1 MSKSKKNTIDP
12 QDILDTYGADA
23 ARLFIL
29 SDSPPDRDLEWTESG
44 LEGAWRFV
52 NKLYRLVTENK
63 SALALP
69 AAGSPSDAAVKLQ
82 QKAHQTVA
90 KVAEDIEAFH
100 MNKAVARL
108 RELTNMV
115 EAFKPEA
122 GDKGIYREAVEFL
135 LHGFNPMIPHITE
148 ELWAE
153 LGNTPLLVDSP
164 WPTVNPDFLK
174 EDSVTIAVQ
183 INGKLK
189 ATITMPVNTPQA
201 DAEKIAMA
209 DAGVIRALE
218 GKSVRKVI
226 VVPNKI
232 VNVVAG

>member
-1 MSKSKKNTIDP
+1 
-12 QDILDTYGADA
+12 
-23 ARLFIL
+23 
-29 SDSPPDRDLEWTESG
+29 
-44 LEGAWRFV
+44 
-52 NKLYRLVTENK
+52 
-63 SALALP
+63 
-69 AAGSPSDAAVKLQ
+69 
-82 QKAHQTVA
+82 
-90 KVAEDIEAFH
+90 
-100 MNKAVARL
+100 
-108 RELTNMV
+108 
-115 EAFKPEA
+115 
-122 GDKGIYREAVEFL
+122 
-135 LHGFNPMIPHITE
+135 MIPHITE